1 MTGEALEAS
10 AGSTATRRASD
21 PDRWNERI
29 TRVLR
34 EAAEVRDELERAR
47 SAEDIRLARQES
59 EACLAIV
66 AALRSSGGRR

>member
-1 MTGEALEAS
+1 M
-10 AGSTATRRASD
+10 
-21 PDRWNERI
+21 